1 MSSTSGGPKIIR
13 TIHTYGK
20 WGNEGGRDQGRK
32 WGARE
37 REEMWEGGNEGGREG
52 VAEGEH
58 EDVAASSA
66 VSIPAIWYSIPNLEG
81 SHHPNM
87 MPVVVPRFETFSP
100 STWLHL
106 DCQYGSYL
114 HSTWIFRS
122 WLWQRAVHLSNEIE
136 TCNKA
141 KRWWIKGGC
150 ITGGGWSCI
159 CHIFYKRRRRVTSG
173 GKSWW
178 VGCVLS
184 KYISMDSVH
193 VLWFVPLEARV

>member
-106 DCQYGSYL
+106 DCQYGSYI

-141 KRWWIKGGC
+141 KRWWIKSGC
-150 ITGGGWSCI
+150 ITGGGVM
-159 CHIFYKRRRRVTSG
+159 HLPHFLQKKRGVTSG
-173 GKSWW
+173 GTKQSAD
-178 VGCVLS
+178 G
-184 KYISMDSVH
+184 
-193 VLWFVPLEARV
+193 